1 MKPHYWITGHMDL
14 NIWIHFT
21 VSAVLVG
28 LLYHCFRQ
36 GRLMARGTRLR
47 HAVIITLMLGLF
59 KEVAVDPHGEV
70 LDLVFNLLG
79 CVLAVWSIRASQ
91 RRRRR

>member
-1 MKPHYWITGHMDL
+1 MDL

-21 VSAVLVG
+21 VSAVLVS

-36 GRLMARGTRLR
+36 SGVMARGTRLR
-47 HAVIITLMLGLF
+47 HAVIMTLMLGLF

-70 LDLVFNLLG
+70 LDLLFNFLG

>member
-1 MKPHYWITGHMDL
+1 MDL
-14 NIWIHFT
+14 NIWLHFA
-21 VSAVLVG
+21 VSAALVS

-36 GRLMARGTRLR
+36 GRVVARGTRLR
-47 HAVIITLMLGLF
+47 HAVIMTLMLGLF

-70 LDLVFNLLG
+70 LDLLFNFLG

-91 RRRRR
+91 RRRRL